1 MSISG
6 ISPTGSAYNFNGVT
20 NAQFLEQVRNLR
32 HQGALTAD
40 QSVLMVLDASG
51 GDSVP
56 INGQPET
63 TSQAL
68 SDTTKRDFI
77 SVFQTQ
83 ADWMK
88 SNSGSVGTNLVDS
101 VLQALKSYQDKPIDN
116 SSPSVTTQ
124 A

>member
-1 MSISG
+1 LETGNVSISG
-6 ISPTGSAYNFNGVT
+6 VLPGGGGAAYNFRNVT
-20 NAQFLEQVRNLR
+20 NAEFLQQVKNLR
-32 HQGALTAD
+32 QQGALTAD

-56 INGQPET
+56 INGQAET

-83 ADWMK
+83 A
-88 SNSGSVGTNLVDS
+88 
-101 VLQALKSYQDKPIDN
+101 
-116 SSPSVTTQ
+116 
-124 A
+124 